1 MAPSSSTGLSYEQA
15 DCSHPC
21 WQYPHGTNSHDAQ
34 APVGE
39 AVGSRVGWAVGALLG
54 ALVVLGALLVLGDAD
69 GALLGPGVGVS
80 GRQADGYRPALPLS
94 HPFRSVAST
103 RSTGYSYWQED

>member
-39 AVGSRVGWAVGALLG
+39 AVGVSVGSGVGWAVGALLG
-54 ALVVLGALLVLGDAD
+54 ALLVVGAAD
-69 GALLGPGVGVS
+69 GALVG
-80 GRQADGYRPALPLS
+80 
-94 HPFRSVAST
+94 H
-103 RSTGYSYWQED
+103 